1 MARQPLFQTRKP
13 IDRIRRV
20 KRGGGKES
28 RGGEI
33 ERVGCCS
40 GVRPRGGRR
49 VVSEGADRAAVTGGK
64 FQGKG
69 SEEDA
74 GLREL
79 IEVGETL
86 DDRDAAAEQNA
97 VDARDLREVVNVG
110 DRGRL
115 NSENLDAVGDTPVGE
130 VIADAGQAVAVDGGI
145 GDVFVPVGAEQEA
158 FAVGE
163 GGGEGA
169 EVSNGEQ

>member
-1 MARQPLFQTRKP
+1 M
-13 IDRIRRV
+13 
-20 KRGGGKES
+20 
-28 RGGEI
+28 
-33 ERVGCCS
+33 
-40 GVRPRGGRR
+40 
-49 VVSEGADRAAVTGGK
+49 
-64 FQGKG
+64 
-69 SEEDA
+69 
-74 GLREL
+74 

-115 NSENLDAVGDTPVGE
+115 NSENLDAVRDTPVGE
-130 VIADAGQAVAVDGGI
+130 VIADAWQAVAVDGGI
-145 GDVFVPVGAEQEA
+145 GDVFVPVGAEQQA
-158 FAVGE
+158 LAVGE